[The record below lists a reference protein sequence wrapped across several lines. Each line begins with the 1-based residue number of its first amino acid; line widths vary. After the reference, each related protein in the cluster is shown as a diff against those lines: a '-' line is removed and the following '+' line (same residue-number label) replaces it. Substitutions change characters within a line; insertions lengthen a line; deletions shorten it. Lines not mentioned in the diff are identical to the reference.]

1 MNWNGLLFG
10 ILFQLFIKKRIGIN
24 IQILLYFLQNLML
37 FDKIKLTYLMANKNI
52 TEKKWDFRSALLV
65 SNLIALI
72 NSYQNG

>member
-1 MNWNGLLFG
+1 
-10 ILFQLFIKKRIGIN
+10 
-24 IQILLYFLQNLML
+24 
-37 FDKIKLTYLMANKNI
+37 MANKNI